1 MQNATFFSFDN
12 KTDNN
17 LLNYKN
23 KICFDQNSK
32 KKYEKIL
39 SVLDPDNN
47 GLTSSEVQSLWF
59 EVKSAASQTAQNN
72 VLNTNEATQF
82 VKARFKNKQVS
93 VSNFIDFIKLVTDTV
108 NKSFNKMNLTKHYN
122 TQLSSELIGKKVAP
136 NKKYTLVN
144 LQRLYPKNK
153 GYEVKS
159 INDDF
164 HVTKNGKD
172 CIIYYF
178 NSNGGVSIDNKENN
192 LYAIENPDGTLAGIY
207 NGDKLIDFEYSLNPS
222 KQLKNK
228 NKYHNGNEFYIT
240 KKGNSLGITNRSNFR
255 VTIVDFD
262 KILKNIPQS
271 MKKDMINF
279 LQQLPAEVLEDISR
293 EGIRIKFDSGDH
305 GDVAGYYD
313 PQNNTI
319 NLTYN
324 HKDDAET
331 LVHELGH
338 AIDYHKDFFN
348 LKKNSDCNNSYKT
361 IFEKEMAIYKKNGYK
376 VNKQNYSGTLSN
388 FTYTNSNEG
397 AYCTTNETEMFAE
410 CYTLLMLDKCQ
421 SQSTLD
427 IYFPNT
433 LKAVKDIL
441 EKTRKLPVNMRR

>member
-1 MQNATFFSFDN
+1 MQNTTFFSFDN

-23 KICFDQNSK
+23 RICFDQNSK

-59 EVKSAASQTAQNN
+59 EIKNSASQTAQNN

-82 VKARFKNKQVS
+82 VKARFKNKQIS

-122 TQLSSELIGKKVAP
+122 TQFSSELIGKKVAP

-159 INDDF
+159 INGDF

-172 CIIYYF
+172 CIIYYIKCD
-178 NSNGGVSIDNKENN
+178 GGASIDDKDNN
-192 LYAIENPDGTLAGIY
+192 LYTIENPDGTLNAIY
-207 NGDKLIDFEYSLNPS
+207 NGDKLIGFDSHFNPS
-222 KQLKNK
+222 QQLKNK
-228 NKYHNGNEFYIT
+228 NEYHNGNEFYIT

-262 KILKNIPQS
+262 KILKNIPQF

-279 LQQLPAEVLEDISR
+279 LQQLPAEVLEDLSR
-293 EGIRIKFDSGDH
+293 EGIRIKFDSEDH
-305 GDVAGYYD
+305 GDMAAYYR
-313 PQNNTI
+313 PANNTI
-319 NLTYN
+319 NLQFDYI
-324 HKDDAET
+324 HDAET

-338 AIDYHKDFFN
+338 AIDSKGFLNENGYF
-348 LKKNSDCNNSYKT
+348 NNSYKT
-361 IFEKEMAIYKKNGYK
+361 IFEKEMAIYKKNGGK
-376 VNKQNYSGTLSN
+376 VNEQHISLFNSKT
-388 FTYTNSNEG
+388 TNSNEG
-397 AYCTTNETEMFAE
+397 AYCTTNKAEMFAE
-410 CYTLLMLDKCQ
+410 CYTLLMLGDCHSKD
-421 SQSTLD
+421 T
-427 IYFPNT
+427 IITHFPNT
-433 LKAVKDIL
+433 LKVVKNIL

>member
-59 EVKSAASQTAQNN
+59 EVKSAASETAQNN

-122 TQLSSELIGKKVAP
+122 TQFSSELIGKKVAP

-159 INDDF
+159 INGEF

-172 CIIYYF
+172 CIIYYIKCD
-178 NSNGGVSIDNKENN
+178 GGASIDDKENN
-192 LYAIENPDGTLAGIY
+192 LYTIENSDGTLNAVYKGY
-207 NGDKLIDFEYSLNPS
+207 KLIGFESHFYPS

-228 NKYHNGNEFYIT
+228 NEYHNGNEFYIT
-240 KKGNSLGITNRSNFR
+240 KKGNSLGITNRSDFR

-262 KILKNIPQS
+262 RILKNIPQS

-279 LQQLPAEVLEDISR
+279 LQQLPAEVLEDLSR
-293 EGIRIKFDSGDH
+293 EGIRIKFDSEDH
-305 GDVAGYYD
+305 GDVAAYYR
-313 PQNNTI
+313 PANNTI
-319 NLTYN
+319 YLQFDYI
-324 HKDDAET
+324 HDAET

-338 AIDYHKDFFN
+338 AIDHKGFLN
-348 LKKNSDCNNSYKT
+348 LNKNGYFNNSYKT
-361 IFEKEMAIYKKNGYK
+361 IFEKEMAIYKKNGGK
-376 VNKQNYSGTLSN
+376 VNEQHESLFNSKT
-388 FTYTNSNEG
+388 TNSKEG

-410 CYTLLMLDKCQ
+410 CYTLLMLGDCHSKE
-421 SQSTLD
+421 T
-427 IYFPNT
+427 ITTYFPNT

>member
-1 MQNATFFSFDN
+1 MQNRTFFSFDN

-59 EVKSAASQTAQNN
+59 EIKNSASQTAQNN

-82 VKARFKNKQVS
+82 VKARFKNKQIS

-122 TQLSSELIGKKVAP
+122 TQFSSELIGKKVAP

-159 INDDF
+159 INGEF

-172 CIIYYF
+172 CIIYYIKCD
-178 NSNGGVSIDNKENN
+178 GGASIDDKDNN
-192 LYAIENPDGTLAGIY
+192 LYTIENPDGTLNAIY
-207 NGDKLIDFEYSLNPS
+207 NGDKLIGFDSHFNPS
-222 KQLKNK
+222 QQLKNK
-228 NKYHNGNEFYIT
+228 NEYHNGNEFYIT

-262 KILKNIPQS
+262 KILKSKEFANKQMKINAKEGLVAQDMDTNSPIPLHKLSSGEQNLIILYFYLLFKTTPDMTICLDEPENS
-271 MKKDMINF
+271 LHVAWQETMLTDLRTIADVLKLQIIVATHSVDFVNGNWGDCFDLFEGMKKN
-279 LQQLPAEVLEDISR
+279 V
-293 EGIRIKFDSGDH
+293 
-305 GDVAGYYD
+305 
-313 PQNNTI
+313 N
-319 NLTYN
+319 
-324 HKDDAET
+324 
-331 LVHELGH
+331 EL
-338 AIDYHKDFFN
+338 
-348 LKKNSDCNNSYKT
+348 
-361 IFEKEMAIYKKNGYK
+361 
-376 VNKQNYSGTLSN
+376 
-388 FTYTNSNEG
+388 
-397 AYCTTNETEMFAE
+397 
-410 CYTLLMLDKCQ
+410 
-421 SQSTLD
+421 
-427 IYFPNT
+427 
-433 LKAVKDIL
+433 
-441 EKTRKLPVNMRR
+441 

>member
-1 MQNATFFSFDN
+1 MQNTTFFSFDN

-23 KICFDQNSK
+23 RICFDQNSK

-59 EVKSAASQTAQNN
+59 EIKNSASQTAQNN

-82 VKARFKNKQVS
+82 VKARFKNKQIS

-122 TQLSSELIGKKVAP
+122 TQFSSELIGKKVAP

-159 INDDF
+159 INGEF

-172 CIIYYF
+172 CIIYYIKCD
-178 NSNGGVSIDNKENN
+178 GGASIDDKDNN
-192 LYAIENPDGTLAGIY
+192 LYTIENPDGTLNAIY
-207 NGDKLIDFEYSLNPS
+207 NGDKLIGFDSHFNPS
-222 KQLKNK
+222 QQLKNK

-262 KILKNIPQS
+262 KILKNIPQF

-279 LQQLPAEVLEDISR
+279 LQQLPAEVLEDLSR
-293 EGIRIKFDSGDH
+293 EGIRIKFDSEDH
-305 GDVAGYYD
+305 GDSAAYYRVA
-313 PQNNTI
+313 NNTI
-319 NLTYN
+319 NLQFDYI
-324 HKDDAET
+324 HDAET

-338 AIDYHKDFFN
+338 AIDFKGFLNLNSNGDF
-348 LKKNSDCNNSYKT
+348 NNNYKT
-361 IFEKEMAIYKKNGYK
+361 IFEKEMAIYKKNGGK
-376 VNKQNYSGTLSN
+376 VNEQHKSLFNSKT
-388 FTYTNSNEG
+388 TNSKEG

-410 CYTLLMLDKCQ
+410 CYTLLMLGDCHSKD
-421 SQSTLD
+421 T
-427 IYFPNT
+427 IITHFPNT
-433 LKAVKDIL
+433 LKVVKNIL

>member
-1 MQNATFFSFDN
+1 MQNTTFFSFDN

-59 EVKSAASQTAQNN
+59 EIKNSASQTAQNN

-82 VKARFKNKQVS
+82 VKARFKNKQIS

-108 NKSFNKMNLTKHYN
+108 NKSFNKMNLTKHHN
-122 TQLSSELIGKKVAP
+122 TQFSSELIGKKVAP

-159 INDDF
+159 INGEF

-172 CIIYYF
+172 CIIYYIKCD
-178 NSNGGVSIDNKENN
+178 GGASIDDKDNN
-192 LYAIENPDGTLAGIY
+192 LYTIENPDGTLNAIY
-207 NGDKLIDFEYSLNPS
+207 NGDKLIGFDSHFNPS
-222 KQLKNK
+222 QQLKNK

-262 KILKNIPQS
+262 KILKNIPQF

-279 LQQLPAEVLEDISR
+279 LQQLPAEVLEDLSR
-293 EGIRIKFDSGDH
+293 EGIRIKFDSEDH
-305 GDVAGYYD
+305 GDVAAYYR
-313 PQNNTI
+313 PANNTI
-319 NLTYN
+319 NLQFDYIHN
-324 HKDDAET
+324 ADT

-338 AIDYHKDFFN
+338 AIDHKGFLN
-348 LKKNSDCNNSYKT
+348 INKNGYFNNSYKT
-361 IFEKEMAIYKKNGYK
+361 IFEKEMAIYKKNGGK
-376 VNKQNYSGTLSN
+376 VNEQHQSLFN
-388 FTYTNSNEG
+388 FKTTNSKEG

-410 CYTLLMLDKCQ
+410 CYTLLMLGDCHSKD
-421 SQSTLD
+421 T
-427 IYFPNT
+427 IITHFPNT
-433 LKAVKDIL
+433 LKVVKNIL

>member
-1 MQNATFFSFDN
+1 MQNTTFFSFDN

-23 KICFDQNSK
+23 RICFDQNSK

-59 EVKSAASQTAQNN
+59 EIKNSASQTAQSN

-93 VSNFIDFIKLVTDTV
+93 VSNFIDFIKLLTDTV
-108 NKSFNKMNLTKHYN
+108 NASFNKMSWTKHYN
-122 TQLSSELIGKKVAP
+122 NQLPSELIDNKVAP
-136 NKKYTLVN
+136 KKKYTLAN
-144 LQRLYPKNK
+144 LQQLYPKNK
-153 GYEVKS
+153 GYEVKFT
-159 INDDF
+159 NGEF
-164 HVTKNGKD
+164 HVSKNGKD
-172 CIIYYF
+172 CIIYF
-178 NSNGGVSIDNKENN
+178 IKSNGGASIDDKENN
-192 LYAIENPDGTLAGIY
+192 LYIIENQNGTIDRIYKGIDDITT
-207 NGDKLIDFEYSLNPS
+207 NYSS

-228 NKYHNGNEFYIT
+228 NEYHNGNEFYIT

-262 KILKNIPQS
+262 KILKNIPQF

-279 LQQLPAEVLEDISR
+279 LQQLPAEVLEDLSR
-293 EGIRIKFDSGDH
+293 EGVTINFDSKDH
-305 GDVAGYYD
+305 GDLAGYYSSN
-313 PQNNTI
+313 NNTI
-319 NLTYN
+319 NLQDIYKN
-324 HKDDAET
+324 HTET

-338 AIDYHKDFFN
+338 AIDYTKGFLD
-348 LKKNSDCNNSYKT
+348 LKNSSNFNNNYKT
-361 IFEKEMAIYKKNGYK
+361 IFEQEMATYKKNGGK
-376 VNKQNYSGTLSN
+376 VNVQHQYNYSQSD
-388 FTYTNSNEG
+388 FTFTNSLEG
-397 AYCTTNETEMFAE
+397 AYCTTDEKEMFAE
-410 CYTLLMLDKCQ
+410 CYTLLMLGDCQ
-421 SQSTLD
+421 SKDT
-427 IYFPNT
+427 IITHFPNT